1 MNQADDLKVFIS
13 NRASVCDECHER
25 LGRKAWLL
33 LTRECGALCLACAD
47 FDHLDFL
54 PAGDAA
60 LTRRAKKHSR
70 LYAVVLKWSRAR
82 RRYERQGLLVEEEA
96 LAKAEE
102 ECLADQEVRRRRRER
117 NALRRADLDEHFVAR
132 FARRIRE
139 VFPGCPGNRERTI
152 AEFACRKYSGR
163 VGRSAAAKELD
174 KDAVRLAVIA
184 HVRHIETE
192 YDTLLGSGVDRHD
205 ARRRVQ
211 GRIEQV
217 LADWGERDAA
227 DSE

>member
-13 NRASVCDECHER
+13 NRDSVCDECHER

-33 LTRECGALCLACAD
+33 LTRERGALCLACAD

-117 NALRRADLDEHFVAR
+117 NALRRADLDEHFVAQ

-192 YDTLLGSGVDRHD
+192 YDTFLGSGVDRHD